1 MTDMI
6 AAWVL
11 SALGYLCTTSP
22 ADAVGDPGSS
32 GPLLGNVAVAGGAG
46 LISLVCIVAALH
58 MLIHPGEGDPTHPK
72 YRVLDND
79 R

>member
-46 LISLVCIVAALH
+46 LISLVCIVAAPCPSPSYVR
-58 MLIHPGEGDPTHPK
+58 MFGCTFGC
-72 YRVLDND
+72 VCA
-79 R
+79 